1 MAFTS
6 YDNPDEFFGS
16 SDYTHIANGAS
27 ATTAGPCIVLKSSGA
42 TVGSNLLSTLTD
54 TEAADST
61 GDTREVVFSICEAIF
76 TKFNAL
82 ASADRP
88 NKMTVSRTTSED
100 SSANEFVRTYSIQ
113 LRLSPPDFD
122 VAAES

>member
-1 MAFTS
+1 MAFT
-6 YDNPDEFFGS
+6 DFNNPDEFFGT

-42 TVGSNLLSTLTD
+42 TEGSNLLSTLTD
-54 TEAADST
+54 TDAADST
-61 GDTREVVFSICEAIF
+61 GDTREVVFALCEAMF

-88 NKMTVSRTTSED
+88 NKMTISRTTSED
-100 SSANEFVRTYSIQ
+100 SSADEFVRTYSIQ
-113 LRLSPPDFD
+113 LRLSPPNFD
-122 VAAES
+122 VADEA

>member
-16 SDYTHIANGAS
+16 ANYTFLANGAS
-27 ATTAGPCIVLKSSGA
+27 STISGPCVILKSSGA
-42 TVGSNLLSTLTD
+42 SVGNNLLSTLTD
-54 TEAADST
+54 TEGHETT
-61 GDTREVVFSICEAIF
+61 GDTREVIFSICEAFF